1 MSCAMSVK
9 DRWRSLVV
17 VSRAERVERVEDKE
31 CGNGIRRVGHLG
43 QNVSTLSNRTPS
55 SHNCDIILAL

>member
-1 MSCAMSVK
+1 M
-9 DRWRSLVV
+9 V

-55 SHNCDIILAL
+55 SHNCDIILVL

>member
-43 QNVSTLSNRTPS
+43 LIFANLLRRS
-55 SHNCDIILAL
+55 SRICYNMRYH